1 MNGNLIPE
9 WGLTTS
15 AVLPEGLYIGHGA
28 VVEVFWD
35 KGEETCF
42 CTLTGHISFI
52 S

>member
-1 MNGNLIPE
+1 MGVNNGC
-9 WGLTTS
+9 S
-15 AVLPEGLYIGHGA
+15 AARWLVHRHGA
-28 VVEVFWD
+28 VVAVFWD

>member
-1 MNGNLIPE
+1 MG
-9 WGLTTS
+9 
-15 AVLPEGLYIGHGA
+15 AVLPGGLCIGHGA
-28 VVEVFWD
+28 VVAVFWD